1 MVAANFERAYR
12 YTLIDEL
19 GKDDDPEDRGGRTCD
34 GITQGEY
41 DAWCSVHSQPFGDVW
56 GIDDHTKQA
65 IYNVNYWSPWCD
77 RLPTGI
83 DYLWFDANVNS
94 GAHEATLILQ
104 RALGFSGRNLD
115 GSIGMFTCQRA
126 MIYPVQRAL
135 VQAFCVEHKK
145 VYDEIIDRHPSDRK
159 YRKGWFN
166 RIIHEGKNAVEM
178 LDGPAAPATAPAPPH

>member
-34 GITQGEY
+34 GVTQGEY
-41 DAWCSVHSQPFGDVW
+41 DAWCSIHQQPMGDVW
-56 GIDDHTKQA
+56 DITDETKRT
-65 IYNVNYWSPWCD
+65 IYFVNYWDPWAN

-83 DYLWFDANVNS
+83 DYLWFDVNVNS

-104 RALGFSGRNLD
+104 RALGFTGRNLD
-115 GSIGMFTCQRA
+115 GSIGVFTCQRA
-126 MIYPVQRAL
+126 MVANDLQSLVQR
-135 VQAFCVEHKK
+135 FCAEHKA

-178 LDGPAAPATAPAPPH
+178 LNVAAGTEPPAKPPG